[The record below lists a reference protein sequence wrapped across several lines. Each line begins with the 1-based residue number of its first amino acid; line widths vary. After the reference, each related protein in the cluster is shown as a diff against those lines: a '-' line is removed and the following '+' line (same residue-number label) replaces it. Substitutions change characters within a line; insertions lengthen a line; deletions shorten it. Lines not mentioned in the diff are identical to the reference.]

1 MKVQI
6 KLTSWESI
14 RWNRNTQRDKTW
26 NFRIKIKLKLFL
38 SISVEA
44 TISSRNK
51 QLQIIS
57 EGIFAHKCK
66 LIATSS
72 ECFKCLKYLLFRI
85 IHPLHSLLGII
96 YLRVKNRSAFCI
108 KSSYLLRICK
118 DALFRPAVL
127 FQNDNHR
134 LHRLHH
140 VWNFL
145 LLVYFL
151 FG

>member
-14 RWNRNTQRDKTW
+14 WWNRNTQRDKTW

-44 TISSRNK
+44 AISN
-51 QLQIIS
+51 
-57 EGIFAHKCK
+57 FKCK
-66 LIATSS
+66 LNATSS
-72 ECFKCLKYLLFRI
+72 EYFKCLKYLLFRI
-85 IHPLHSLLGII
+85 IHPLHSLLYII

-118 DALFRPAVL
+118 DALFRPPVL

-145 LLVYFL
+145 L
-151 FG
+151 

>member
-1 MKVQI
+1 M
-6 KLTSWESI
+6 
-14 RWNRNTQRDKTW
+14 
-26 NFRIKIKLKLFL
+26 
-38 SISVEA
+38 EA

-51 QLQIIS
+51 QLQNIS
-57 EGIFAHKCK
+57 EGIFARKCK

-85 IHPLHSLLGII
+85 IHPLHSLLYII
-96 YLRVKNRSAFCI
+96 YLRVKNRSVFCI

-134 LHRLHH
+134 LHLFIMFGTFFSWCNCCLGKNISLFYLSIVLRY
-140 VWNFL
+140 L
-145 LLVYFL
+145 LIVYIFYA
-151 FG
+151 